1 MVSITSSPISKIL
14 GSSCFIAQIKQLN
27 IVLNYSGGIEN
38 KTKNLVKNVTIKCMF
53 NNDFQEGKE
62 IHSVIR
68 ITIEVLSDHY

>member
-38 KTKNLVKNVTIKCMF
+38 KTKNFVKNVTIKCMF
-53 NNDFQEGKE
+53 NNDF
-62 IHSVIR
+62 
-68 ITIEVLSDHY
+68 